1 MTQSPAFDTACTD
14 AAAWPILRRV
24 DPLPRLGTADLLT
37 VGEVATDLRVS
48 TSTVHRL
55 IRTGSLR
62 AYAMGA
68 TYRIARP
75 DLVRYLGGAR
85 TSADARTDADG
96 HALTST
102 DAMTEQETT

>member
-1 MTQSPAFDTACTD
+1 VTQRRSSDTACTD
-14 AAAWPILRRV
+14 GAGWPILRRV

-68 TYRIARP
+68 TYRITRP

-85 TSADARTDADG
+85 TSADA
-96 HALTST
+96 
-102 DAMTEQETT
+102 MTEQETT

>member
-1 MTQSPAFDTACTD
+1 VTQRPASDAACIR
-14 AAAWPILRRV
+14 AAAWPILRVV

-68 TYRIARP
+68 TYRITRP

-85 TSADARTDADG
+85 TSADA
-96 HALTST
+96 
-102 DAMTEQETT
+102 MTEQETT